1 MSDGKS
7 SSMLQL
13 GEATEAQL
21 RQVLAGLESRLTI
34 IARMLA
40 LREAHASL
48 TDPKDDSETKKG
60 SEPEKDL
67 ESDGEDEGGPSGL
80 PDDFVDNLEKLTSAV
95 HGCAKSKSMEELRHA
110 IQLPVEELEK
120 IESAIKAH
128 FIDKATIELQLQG
141 PLLDWQEGN
150 TRAFS
155 GGEMVCKHEAAALER
170 QQLEAALRAQQ
181 GALKP
186 VDPSRID
193 VSIDQPEDEE
203 TEAEMLAE
211 TATPAE
217 RLKKSGEEWQ
227 HGAAQDSKSKELAG
241 KILKSCP
248 KGEKCK
254 PQCPEGDT
262 CSNFV

>member
-7 SSMLQL
+7 SSLLQH

-128 FIDKATIELQLQG
+128 FIDKATIEQMEN
-141 PLLDWQEGN
+141 WQEGN

-170 QQLEAALRAQQ
+170 QQLEDALRAQE
-181 GALKP
+181 GALK
-186 VDPSRID
+186 
-193 VSIDQPEDEE
+193 
-203 TEAEMLAE
+203 
-211 TATPAE
+211 
-217 RLKKSGEEWQ
+217 
-227 HGAAQDSKSKELAG
+227 
-241 KILKSCP
+241 
-248 KGEKCK
+248 
-254 PQCPEGDT
+254 
-262 CSNFV
+262 